1 MRFLGVLLAT
11 ALVLAGCGAD
21 GSERASATSDA
32 RQLLSATVNNLPEL
46 RSATLDAK
54 IDAAA
59 DGRATQV
66 ALRGPFQAGKK
77 GETPRFALSA
87 ELTSEGRKESAGVAY
102 TGKAAYVTLK
112 GASYEVPSM
121 LAGQLTA
128 GLEQALAQGGTG
140 GPLTTID
147 LKRWVPTP
155 VNAGTADVGGV
166 QTVKLTGPADVKKVI
181 SDINLLTGQLSSLQG
196 VPGVGGKVPKQ
207 IPADAGEKIKDLTVT
222 VFTGAED
229 QILRRLVVEGTAT
242 SGDAHA
248 VLDLTLTK
256 VGEDQSIEAP
266 KNVRPFAELLGQLQG
281 AGILGG

>member
-66 ALRGPFQAGKK
+66 ALRGPFEAGKQ

-87 ELTSEGRKESAGVAY
+87 ELTSEGRTESAGVAY
-102 TGKAAYVTLK
+102 TGEAAYVTLK

-128 GLEQALAQGGTG
+128 GLEQALGQGG

-166 QTVKLTGPADVKKVI
+166 QTVKLTGPADVEKVI
-181 SDINLLTGQLSSLQG
+181 SDINLLTGQLSTLQG